1 MKKLLMFLCCICAL
15 NLFAVSETKAKEQKC
30 IPAACPSLMPKL
42 QVGPGTEYIRA
53 YSDPKHN
60 QCYSCDSDDGAF
72 SEGQECGYGTI
83 VAQRDENDEIVDLY
97 QCSDVYGPVDAWRN
111 VSPKGHVCP
120 GSIFKSEPA
129 TNGKVRY
136 LKQGSRDSVSSKWGD
151 NIVTVSGSDG
161 CVYYDCNDGFVPNED
176 KTDCVATNSLCKDVG
191 GKYHRNDA
199 KVNIQCEKDESSI
212 TGSLAD
218 NGALRNLDNV
228 ITGNPPKCWATC
240 QTNGWYI
247 TLQSDGCAT
256 NYKPSEDAK
265 ECIMTDDYA
274 KQLKDEQER
283 EAQAKAQVA
292 KDKCENSGGRWENG
306 QCECATQK
314 HLVPKE
320 PGKTCNCVNG
330 YRLQNKVCI
339 LTDAEKM
346 KRACKEIN
354 KPYLELGNT
363 CDCSSDGYMFEF
375 VLGKGCVLNSAYA
388 ACISDAAV
396 ASGARW
402 KDGSKKCGCGDKE
415 PDYYWNIEQELCV
428 KSEKLINQENAN
440 QITAKVSELDAN
452 ITKGLDGWQK
462 TLSVWKTEE
471 GKFNTARL
479 ASDSI
484 AGVVLGTAGGLITS
498 KVVKKN
504 QVKSGFED
512 IECTVGGQKVAD
524 WHDEF
529 TVGVQ

>member
-1 MKKLLMFLCCICAL
+1 MKKLLILLSCCFMSVSAFADVAMLENNCSFSTAKSCHSADEYLNIDGFPGCLECDDKECAGNTSVL
-15 NLFAVSETKAKEQKC
+15 ARDARIGSEKYSDGQWHRYTCETKR
-30 IPAACPSLMPKL
+30 
-42 QVGPGTEYIRA
+42 G
-53 YSDPKHN
+53 
-60 QCYSCDSDDGAF
+60 
-72 SEGQECGYGTI
+72 
-83 VAQRDENDEIVDLY
+83 NDKWTRY
-97 QCSDVYGPVDAWRN
+97 
-111 VSPKGHVCP
+111 P
-120 GSIFKSEPA
+120 GSIECPNDPLAADPNVKLVPYTADGYIKTANQDGIIAVIGGKNCLKRECKDGFRPVNGACMKMNGNCPYTNDKSVFGWIGQKLENETCTPLSPS
-129 TNGKVRY
+129 TNLNKTEHVKDLQKSCVLECTQNGWNVT
-136 LKQGSRDSVSSKWGD
+136 LKE
-151 NIVTVSGSDG
+151 DG
-161 CVYYDCNDGFVPNED
+161 CETNYVPDND
-176 KTDCVATNSLCKDVG
+176 KKACVESDETVEERE
-191 GKYHRNDA
+191 RNA
-199 KVNIQCEKDESSI
+199 CEK
-212 TGSLAD
+212 
-218 NGALRNLDNV
+218 
-228 ITGNPPKCWATC
+228 
-240 QTNGWYI
+240 
-247 TLQSDGCAT
+247 
-256 NYKPSEDAK
+256 
-265 ECIMTDDYA
+265 
-274 KQLKDEQER
+274 
-283 EAQAKAQVA
+283 
-292 KDKCENSGGRWENG
+292 SGGSWNKDTK

-330 YRLQNKVCI
+330 YMLQNKVCI
-339 LTDAEKM
+339 LTDEEKM

-354 KPYLELGNT
+354 KPYLELGKT
-363 CDCSSDGYMFEF
+363 CDCRGDGYMFEF

-396 ASGARW
+396 ASGSRW